1 MSNESNESVEGFT
14 DYIFERL
21 ALDAEEDV
29 VIRIDDESMAYVDI
43 EDQSIYLITVNRAK
57 LEAAS

>member
-1 MSNESNESVEGFT
+1 MSEDEGFVDFIQDKLST
-14 DYIFERL
+14 QIDHDVLIR
-21 ALDAEEDV
+21 LDA
-29 VIRIDDESMAYVDI
+29 ESMAYVDI